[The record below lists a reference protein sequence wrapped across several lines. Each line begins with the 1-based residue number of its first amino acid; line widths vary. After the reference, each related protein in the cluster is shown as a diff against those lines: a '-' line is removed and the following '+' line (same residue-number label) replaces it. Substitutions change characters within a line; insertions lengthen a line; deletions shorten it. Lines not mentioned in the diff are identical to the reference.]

1 MRLFNYL
8 PRLEFGSRGAGG
20 SIAAIA
26 VREELCLADL
36 PGHVKRSFASLVDR
50 RRGAPSI
57 SLSQQLSVA
66 KGLSFLNNFRRSRDA
81 GRTDSGAGALLDTV
95 TSTNIIVVGGLL
107 FAGLAMATVP
117 RHIQSI
123 EADIG
128 RRTEAELA
136 REDLAARVRI
146 SGRDIVLSGQMTSD
160 ARRNA
165 IRLVSDLWGVGQV
178 ADEIQVVET
187 ASAAADLNVE
197 AVPSSATL
205 RVKIDLSA
213 DGRVTLDGQAP
224 SDAAKEQW
232 LAAALVS
239 FPDDEISDRLEVGEG
254 GRSEEADALSAA
266 VVTGLSQLSRLE
278 EGSLDVTPA
287 RLRIVGRATD
297 SSTEVAI
304 AEQLAADI
312 PRAIRFSID
321 VHASGASKP
330 VAAAV
335 HLTLARNR
343 DGSVVVSGVVPDG
356 KAKRNWLAKAAA
368 AHPAMQVKDRLR
380 VEAFDAPE
388 AYGDCAL
395 AALPWVGKLV
405 NGRFDIG
412 LKEARVFGKAKS
424 RDDADRMRNELAAAG
439 CVLDIAHLKMPRGES

>member
-1 MRLFNYL
+1 
-8 PRLEFGSRGAGG
+8 
-20 SIAAIA
+20 
-26 VREELCLADL
+26 
-36 PGHVKRSFASLVDR
+36 
-50 RRGAPSI
+50 
-57 SLSQQLSVA
+57 
-66 KGLSFLNNFRRSRDA
+66 
-81 GRTDSGAGALLDTV
+81 
-95 TSTNIIVVGGLL
+95 
-107 FAGLAMATVP
+107 MATVP

-123 EADIG
+123 EADIA

-146 SGRDIVLSGQMTSD
+146 SGRDVVLSGQMTSD
-160 ARRNA
+160 ARRHA
-165 IRLVSDLWGVGQV
+165 IELVSDLWGVGQV
-178 ADEIQVVET
+178 ANEIQVVET
-187 ASAAADLNVE
+187 ASAAADPNVA
-197 AVPSSATL
+197 AVPSPATL

-213 DGRVTLDGQAP
+213 DGRVILDGRAP

-232 LAAALVS
+232 LAAALAS
-239 FPDDEISDRLEVGEG
+239 FPDDEISDRLEIAEAG
-254 GRSEEADALSAA
+254 GSEEAEALSTA
-266 VVTGLSQLSRLE
+266 VVTGLAQLSRLE

-287 RLRIVGRATD
+287 RLRISGRATD

-321 VHASGASKP
+321 VHAAGSSKP
-330 VAAAV
+330 AAAA

-343 DGSVVVSGVVPDG
+343 DGSIVVSGVVPDA

-368 AHPAMQVKDRLR
+368 AHPAMTVQDRLR
-380 VEAFDAPE
+380 VEDFEAPE

-424 RDDADRMRNELAAAG
+424 RDDADRMRSELAAAG